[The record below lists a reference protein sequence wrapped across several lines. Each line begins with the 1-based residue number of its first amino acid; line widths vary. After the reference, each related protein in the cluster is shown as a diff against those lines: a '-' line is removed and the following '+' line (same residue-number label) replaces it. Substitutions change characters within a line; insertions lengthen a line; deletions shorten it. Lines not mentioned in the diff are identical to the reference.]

1 MIKSFW
7 ENLTINQK
15 LAITA
20 WFFLAVPIIFYVT
33 IRFYP
38 TFEAFYVSF
47 MKWNLLGTQKYIGF
61 KNFSRIFGDED
72 FWIVFWNTIKYAII
86 GVPISL
92 LISFTVAYYLNE
104 IRFGHQ
110 TIRAL
115 YFIPFLTTAVAM
127 AWVWRW
133 FYQPMPIG
141 YFNIILSWFGI
152 EQQPFLRSV
161 EQGLYSIMAPAVW
174 AGLGFQIVIFI
185 AGLRA
190 IPKSHF
196 EAAEIDGAG
205 RLQILREIILPALKP
220 TTIFL
225 VIISTIGFLRIFDQ
239 VYTMSEDSAGG
250 PLNATKPLVLMIY
263 DFAFDEFKLGRAS
276 ALTVILFLLLL
287 FVSILQLWLARNRY
301 AKK

>member
-1 MIKSFW
+1 
-7 ENLTINQK
+7 
-15 LAITA
+15 
-20 WFFLAVPIIFYVT
+20 
-33 IRFYP
+33 
-38 TFEAFYVSF
+38 
-47 MKWNLLGTQKYIGF
+47 MKWNLLGAKKYIGF
-61 KNFSRIFGDED
+61 KNYIRIWGDED
-72 FWIVFWNTIKYAII
+72 FWIVLWNTIKYAII

-141 YFNIILSWFGI
+141 YFNIMLSWIGI
-152 EQQPFLRSV
+152 PQQPFLRSV
-161 EQGLYSIMAPAVW
+161 EQALYSVMAPAVW

-225 VIISTIGFLRIFDQ
+225 IIISTIGFLRIFDQ